1 MAGEAKCPFPL
12 LVEGDWGGSGLP
24 KNLKKKLLCYFQS
37 GKKSGGGEC
46 EIQERPGQVL
56 VCFAQEEVRQ
66 RVLDKKIH
74 ELDWAAKGKLKLV
87 VMQPETTGAT
97 KKDVSGEVP
106 GPKEESETPSK
117 PQEPVCSDDGNSVS
131 VEQEKRTDFSSVI
144 SSSGNLGKETT
155 SSEQS
160 TVVIITAPGEEIDDD
175 LVSMYFE
182 NKMRSGGGPIKSC
195 VRNNQQ
201 IIITFENAEDAQEV
215 LKKKDHV
222 VKKIALHVKP
232 WQVENIQELPQMTS
246 SLVVLENIQ
255 ETTKQCMLTMLVE
268 NISGLSED
276 DNDFNMEMIPEVNA
290 AVVTF
295 IKDIDIRKFV
305 EKFNQNHRAKQQNIT
320 ARHLEVT
327 KSIKAEHVPPNV
339 SNDYITVYFES
350 KRNGSAQVSD
360 VEQLPEENA
369 AIITFHDQ
377 KDVNTVLAKQHSL
390 DKVPI
395 YVYPY
400 YSSLGTALYG
410 KKRPQIKLPEPITMS
425 LDPYILQFLQTDNRL
440 IQEINHEMADCK
452 CELMWPQSNCAN
464 PEITLCPSNA
474 LSKQRSMIRLIK
486 TWNEDVSKKFSCS
499 MSKYK
504 AIKCEVNSVVWE
516 AIRNCLVK
524 DGVLIIPDIPK
535 NMVVL
540 VGNTE
545 IMKGAEQ
552 ELKELIENARKKIER
567 EKQSIE
573 QTMLVDPGKY
583 AILHLAGLEEN
594 VYKEYPSLKIHY
606 DASSKSISLYGVAA
620 EVFKVKSEILEKV
633 HSMAQKSIN
642 VHPYI
647 FQFLQHVDNETL
659 SQHLFMSNQINAFY
673 ELGTDNIMLIAGSPG
688 VLLEAEEEMKK
699 VLTYKC
705 IDLEDNSVLKKRE
718 WRELVNHLYKAHN
731 CSKETIII
739 VELEDQIVI
748 AGYFRAVAEAYQQL
762 SDFVDKHTL
771 VQKVVIAKC
780 VAVVMFVEKEK
791 SNIWL
796 ELKKKGVKIEFGTQN
811 KRKGI
816 SLSGP
821 RAEVLQAV
829 TKIEQILSSLHS
841 ENVVI
846 DKPGAKVFFKEQEH
860 LYVTGVKQQFN
871 CLIRLQEG
879 EEQREDGEVSNVYK
893 KQGQPA
899 CEKILQDGVVVAVY
913 KGDLCSHPADVVV
926 NASNEDLK
934 HIGGLAEALLK
945 AAGPELQTECD
956 RIVQKRGPLQPGR
969 AVITD
974 AGNLRCK
981 QVIHAVGPRWND
993 REPEKCVRLLK
1004 RAVKES
1010 LRLAETYNH
1019 HSIAIPAI
1027 SSGIFGFPL
1036 KLCAQ
1041 SIAKSIKETLE
1052 DSPGESCL
1060 KEIYFVD
1067 SSEKT
1072 VQAFTD
1078 AFKDVFRDKSPRH
1091 NSSPPSDAAFKPRK
1105 SRNAQSRKGLQ
1116 TVTTDEGLSII
1127 LEKGGIED
1135 ATTDVIVN
1143 SVSRDLQLDKGPL
1156 SKALLSKAGPMLQAQ
1171 LSEEGLEKV
1180 ASEGSVFKTDGCNL
1194 GCRFVL
1200 HAIVPGWKN
1209 GEESVQKLLRDII
1222 TECLQTAEQLSL
1234 KSITFPAIG
1243 TGNLGFPKPV
1253 VAKLMFDQVF
1263 KFSRKKKIQSLEEVH
1278 FLLHPNDTHNI
1289 QAFSDE
1295 LQNRASGN
1303 ITNVKMHKT
1312 VPENAQQGQ
1321 AFFGPISTPKQG
1333 VHEMQIGSITF
1344 QIASGDI
1351 TTKKT
1356 DVIVNISNQTF
1367 NLKTG
1372 VSKAILEGAGP
1383 QVEAECAQLASQPH
1397 DDLITTQAGNLMC
1410 KKIIHLV
1417 AQNDTKSLVS
1427 KVLQECELKKY
1438 TSVAFPAIG
1447 TGQAGLD
1454 PAVVANNMMDA
1465 VVDFASDK
1473 SVQIVKNIKII
1484 IFQPQLLS
1492 VFHACMQKRE
1502 GTANVPDTPASE
1514 SFLSKCASF
1523 FGFGKQKHHSSATEK
1538 KPAMVLEKK
1547 IERTVF
1553 QICGESQK
1561 NVEDTVSW
1569 IKNLILKEQHESTI
1583 SDEWISSFDDQE
1595 YKELTDLQKKLYIII
1610 QLECKDPVPFIRVS
1624 GVTKDVLRACLEI
1637 QCMIKRVRAVQE
1649 EQSKAELL
1657 SNLVE
1662 WQYLENNRYLPFD
1675 RLTNLRLEDAAA
1687 LNQKEINITIW
1698 NKNYK
1703 VDLEAKRA
1711 IDDTGKIMAILR
1723 VSKDEGKQLVTLPE
1737 EWCDM
1742 KQERVKVVE
1751 LHQEM
1756 KEYQDVQMK
1765 FQETCSSFKIEKIER
1780 IQNPFYWQTYQI
1792 KKQEMDS
1799 KNGNTNNERRLFH
1812 GTTSGSLTIINNKG
1826 FNRSYAGMNV
1836 RQRVL
1841 DKKTHELDL
1850 PEKGGLKLVVT
1861 WPETTGA
1868 TEEAVFQEE
1877 LDPEQA
1883 LKTAGKAQE
1892 QDVQEVLRRK
1902 EHSVQNSARHV
1913 ENIQEHPQTTSS
1925 LLVLE
1930 NIEESVTE
1938 CMLIMLLETISG
1950 LSGDKD
1956 FSMEMIPEINAAV
1969 VTFIKRIDTV
1979 EFLDIC
1985 AQNNRMKHFKITA
1998 RLLELTQSIKA
2009 ENIPSNVPK
2018 DYITIYFESPKNGG
2032 GPVLDVKHFREEKSA
2047 IITFCDHKDL
2057 NTVLGKQHS
2066 LDQTSISV
2074 YPYYSS
2080 LGTALYGEKRPLI
2093 KMPEPIRIPVDP
2105 YILQF
2110 LQSHDRLIQE
2120 INQEMENCH
2129 CELKWPQAKCTY
2141 PEITLCPSAT
2151 LSKQRRS
2158 MIKLIGTWKEDVSTE
2173 FSCVMS
2179 KYKTSKC
2186 KVNAVVWEAI
2196 KNRLATDHVLT
2207 IPDISKEMVI
2217 IAGDMLAVEDVE
2229 KELNEHMENAVRETK
2244 REKQKIEI
2252 TMSVP
2257 PGKYAIL
2264 HNAGLEKNIY
2274 KEYPCLKISY
2284 DAAKKTISLCGVPA
2298 EVYKVK
2304 SDILEKVQNM
2314 AQKSITIHP
2323 QIFQFLQHIDNETL
2337 SQSLFVTNQVNA
2349 FYQLENDTVLLV
2361 GDCPEVLL
2369 EAEERMK
2376 TELDYKCIPLED
2388 REVIKKR
2395 EWRELT
2401 SILYKTY
2408 NASQETLI
2416 MDDLLPLEGDQKVVI
2431 AGYSKAVAE
2440 AYRKLSEFVDRNTQV
2455 QKLIPVQSVAVVQ
2468 FIEKEKSH
2476 VCHELRKKDVT
2487 INFGTQTSR
2496 KSISLSG
2503 PKVEVLKGIHLI
2515 EQILS
2520 SLYSTN
2526 VLIDKPGAKAFFRDK
2541 ERLYV
2546 SEVKHQFNCLIRLQ
2560 EDGEE
2565 QREDGETGN
2574 DTTKQLRCKM
2584 ILQDGIVVAVY
2595 KGDLCSHPADV
2606 VVNASNEDLKHIGG
2620 LAEALLK
2627 AAGPELQTE
2636 CDHIVRKRGP
2646 LQPGRAVI
2654 TDAGNLPCKQVIH
2667 AVGPRWRDHE
2677 PEKCVRLLKRAIKE
2691 SLQLAE
2697 TYNHHS
2703 IAIPAI
2709 SSGIFGFPLKLCAQ
2723 SIAKS
2728 IKETLEDSPGE
2739 SCLREIHLVDFT
2751 EKTVQVLTDAL
2762 KDVFTEKSPQL
2773 SLLPQSKTGHQ
2784 PRESRGAQNRKGLQ
2798 MVTTDEGLSV
2808 ILEKRDIQDATTDV
2822 IVSSVGQDLRLG
2834 VGPLSQ
2840 SLLQKAGP
2848 TLQLEFN
2855 EESQRQVP
2863 TQGSVFHT
2871 SGCNLACSFLFHAVV
2886 PVWDQ
2891 GRGGAMTNLEDIVKE
2906 CLKKTEE
2913 LSLRSITFPAI
2924 GTGGFGFPKPIVA
2937 KLMFDEVFKFSSN
2950 HNLKSLQEVH
2960 FLLHPRDTDNIQA
2973 FTDELESRTNGN
2985 LQAASSSPIS
2995 FGHVSTPVLGVHEMQ
3010 FGSITLQ
3017 VATGDITKENT
3028 DVIVNI
3034 SNSSFNAKSGVFKA
3048 VMEAAGPQVKLECN
3062 MLALQPHSGF
3072 ITTQGGKLM
3081 CNKIIHLIH
3090 QKDVKA
3096 QVSKVLQ
3103 ECELRKY
3110 TSVAFPAIGTGQAG
3124 QNPAKVAEDMMD
3136 AIVEFASTKAVQ
3148 HVKKIKIVIFQPE
3161 MQNVFY
3167 ASMQKREGDTI
3178 SPTSESWFSKLTS
3191 LIMGKKR
3198 PAGKKRGF
3206 VLEKK
3211 IELATFQICGESQK
3225 NVEATESW
3233 IKNLI
3238 LKEQYDNVIP
3248 DELIGSFDETEAK
3261 KLSELQKS
3269 LHITIH
3275 VETKETPPF
3284 VRVSGITRDVY
3295 EASMKIQNMI
3305 KSIKDNQEEQS
3316 KAKLVSNL
3324 VQWKY
3329 SINNM
3334 PFIDFDPLTNMHLED
3349 AKVAKKTYI
3358 NIKLLRKDYKV
3369 DMKNLRA
3376 TDEQGTVVT
3385 IQREPKDEGKQLV
3398 AFPKEWCD
3406 MKQERVKVV
3415 MINTTQQEYQDVQKK
3430 FLKTCST
3437 FKIEKIERVQNP
3449 YLWQTYQIKKQS
3461 LDKKNG
3467 NTINETLLFH
3477 GTPSSSLSTINY
3489 NGFNRGFVGIN
3500 GAAIGNGTYFAVDAS
3515 YSAQDTYSRPDGN
3528 GRKYM
3533 YLARVLTGIYC
3544 TGKGGLITPPA
3555 KNIAD
3560 PTDLYDSVTDN
3571 MGRPSM
3577 FVIFNDIQAYPE
3589 YLITFRR

>member
-24 KNLKKKLLCYFQS
+24 KNLRKKLLCYFQS

-56 VCFAQEEVRQ
+56 VCFAQEE
-66 RVLDKKIH
+66 
-74 ELDWAAKGKLKLV
+74 
-87 VMQPETTGAT
+87 
-97 KKDVSGEVP
+97 
-106 GPKEESETPSK
+106 
-117 PQEPVCSDDGNSVS
+117 
-131 VEQEKRTDFSSVI
+131 
-144 SSSGNLGKETT
+144 
-155 SSEQS
+155 
-160 TVVIITAPGEEIDDD
+160 
-175 LVSMYFE
+175 
-182 NKMRSGGGPIKSC
+182 
-195 VRNNQQ
+195 
-201 IIITFENAEDAQEV
+201 
-215 LKKKDHV
+215 
-222 VKKIALHVKP
+222 
-232 WQVENIQELPQMTS
+232 
-246 SLVVLENIQ
+246 
-255 ETTKQCMLTMLVE
+255 
-268 NISGLSED
+268 
-276 DNDFNMEMIPEVNA
+276 
-290 AVVTF
+290 
-295 IKDIDIRKFV
+295 
-305 EKFNQNHRAKQQNIT
+305 
-320 ARHLEVT
+320 
-327 KSIKAEHVPPNV
+327 
-339 SNDYITVYFES
+339 
-350 KRNGSAQVSD
+350 
-360 VEQLPEENA
+360 
-369 AIITFHDQ
+369 
-377 KDVNTVLAKQHSL
+377 
-390 DKVPI
+390 
-395 YVYPY
+395 
-400 YSSLGTALYG
+400 
-410 KKRPQIKLPEPITMS
+410 
-425 LDPYILQFLQTDNRL
+425 
-440 IQEINHEMADCK
+440 
-452 CELMWPQSNCAN
+452 
-464 PEITLCPSNA
+464 
-474 LSKQRSMIRLIK
+474 
-486 TWNEDVSKKFSCS
+486 
-499 MSKYK
+499 
-504 AIKCEVNSVVWE
+504 
-516 AIRNCLVK
+516 
-524 DGVLIIPDIPK
+524 
-535 NMVVL
+535 
-540 VGNTE
+540 
-545 IMKGAEQ
+545 
-552 ELKELIENARKKIER
+552 
-567 EKQSIE
+567 
-573 QTMLVDPGKY
+573 
-583 AILHLAGLEEN
+583 
-594 VYKEYPSLKIHY
+594 
-606 DASSKSISLYGVAA
+606 
-620 EVFKVKSEILEKV
+620 
-633 HSMAQKSIN
+633 
-642 VHPYI
+642 
-647 FQFLQHVDNETL
+647 
-659 SQHLFMSNQINAFY
+659 
-673 ELGTDNIMLIAGSPG
+673 
-688 VLLEAEEEMKK
+688 
-699 VLTYKC
+699 
-705 IDLEDNSVLKKRE
+705 
-718 WRELVNHLYKAHN
+718 
-731 CSKETIII
+731 
-739 VELEDQIVI
+739 
-748 AGYFRAVAEAYQQL
+748 
-762 SDFVDKHTL
+762 
-771 VQKVVIAKC
+771 
-780 VAVVMFVEKEK
+780 
-791 SNIWL
+791 
-796 ELKKKGVKIEFGTQN
+796 
-811 KRKGI
+811 
-816 SLSGP
+816 
-821 RAEVLQAV
+821 
-829 TKIEQILSSLHS
+829 
-841 ENVVI
+841 
-846 DKPGAKVFFKEQEH
+846 
-860 LYVTGVKQQFN
+860 
-871 CLIRLQEG
+871 
-879 EEQREDGEVSNVYK
+879 
-893 KQGQPA
+893 
-899 CEKILQDGVVVAVY
+899 
-913 KGDLCSHPADVVV
+913 
-926 NASNEDLK
+926 
-934 HIGGLAEALLK
+934 
-945 AAGPELQTECD
+945 
-956 RIVQKRGPLQPGR
+956 
-969 AVITD
+969 
-974 AGNLRCK
+974 
-981 QVIHAVGPRWND
+981 
-993 REPEKCVRLLK
+993 
-1004 RAVKES
+1004 
-1010 LRLAETYNH
+1010 
-1019 HSIAIPAI
+1019 
-1027 SSGIFGFPL
+1027 
-1036 KLCAQ
+1036 
-1041 SIAKSIKETLE
+1041 
-1052 DSPGESCL
+1052 
-1060 KEIYFVD
+1060 
-1067 SSEKT
+1067 
-1072 VQAFTD
+1072 
-1078 AFKDVFRDKSPRH
+1078 
-1091 NSSPPSDAAFKPRK
+1091 
-1105 SRNAQSRKGLQ
+1105 
-1116 TVTTDEGLSII
+1116 
-1127 LEKGGIED
+1127 
-1135 ATTDVIVN
+1135 
-1143 SVSRDLQLDKGPL
+1143 
-1156 SKALLSKAGPMLQAQ
+1156 
-1171 LSEEGLEKV
+1171 
-1180 ASEGSVFKTDGCNL
+1180 
-1194 GCRFVL
+1194 
-1200 HAIVPGWKN
+1200 
-1209 GEESVQKLLRDII
+1209 
-1222 TECLQTAEQLSL
+1222 
-1234 KSITFPAIG
+1234 
-1243 TGNLGFPKPV
+1243 
-1253 VAKLMFDQVF
+1253 
-1263 KFSRKKKIQSLEEVH
+1263 
-1278 FLLHPNDTHNI
+1278 
-1289 QAFSDE
+1289 
-1295 LQNRASGN
+1295 
-1303 ITNVKMHKT
+1303 
-1312 VPENAQQGQ
+1312 
-1321 AFFGPISTPKQG
+1321 
-1333 VHEMQIGSITF
+1333 
-1344 QIASGDI
+1344 
-1351 TTKKT
+1351 
-1356 DVIVNISNQTF
+1356 
-1367 NLKTG
+1367 
-1372 VSKAILEGAGP
+1372 
-1383 QVEAECAQLASQPH
+1383 
-1397 DDLITTQAGNLMC
+1397 
-1410 KKIIHLV
+1410 
-1417 AQNDTKSLVS
+1417 
-1427 KVLQECELKKY
+1427 
-1438 TSVAFPAIG
+1438 
-1447 TGQAGLD
+1447 
-1454 PAVVANNMMDA
+1454 
-1465 VVDFASDK
+1465 
-1473 SVQIVKNIKII
+1473 
-1484 IFQPQLLS
+1484 
-1492 VFHACMQKRE
+1492 
-1502 GTANVPDTPASE
+1502 
-1514 SFLSKCASF
+1514 
-1523 FGFGKQKHHSSATEK
+1523 
-1538 KPAMVLEKK
+1538 
-1547 IERTVF
+1547 
-1553 QICGESQK
+1553 
-1561 NVEDTVSW
+1561 
-1569 IKNLILKEQHESTI
+1569 
-1583 SDEWISSFDDQE
+1583 
-1595 YKELTDLQKKLYIII
+1595 
-1610 QLECKDPVPFIRVS
+1610 
-1624 GVTKDVLRACLEI
+1624 
-1637 QCMIKRVRAVQE
+1637 
-1649 EQSKAELL
+1649 
-1657 SNLVE
+1657 
-1662 WQYLENNRYLPFD
+1662 
-1675 RLTNLRLEDAAA
+1675 
-1687 LNQKEINITIW
+1687 
-1698 NKNYK
+1698 
-1703 VDLEAKRA
+1703 
-1711 IDDTGKIMAILR
+1711 
-1723 VSKDEGKQLVTLPE
+1723 
-1737 EWCDM
+1737 
-1742 KQERVKVVE
+1742 
-1751 LHQEM
+1751 
-1756 KEYQDVQMK
+1756 
-1765 FQETCSSFKIEKIER
+1765 
-1780 IQNPFYWQTYQI
+1780 
-1792 KKQEMDS
+1792 
-1799 KNGNTNNERRLFH
+1799 
-1812 GTTSGSLTIINNKG
+1812 
-1826 FNRSYAGMNV
+1826 V

-1883 LKTAGKAQE
+1883 SKTAGKAQE

-1913 ENIQEHPQTTSS
+1913 EKIQEHPQTASS

-1938 CMLIMLLETISG
+1938 CMLMMLLETISG

-1969 VTFIKRIDTV
+1969 VTFIKSIDTV

-2066 LDQTSISV
+2066 LDQTPISV
-2074 YPYYSS
+2074 HPYYSS
-2080 LGTALYGEKRPLI
+2080 LGTALYGKKRPLI

-2207 IPDISKEMVI
+2207 IPDISKEMAI

-2229 KELNEHMENAVRETK
+2229 KELKEHMENAVRETE
-2244 REKQKIEI
+2244 REKQKLEI

-2284 DAAKKTISLCGVPA
+2284 DAAKKTIGLCGVDT

-2361 GDCPEVLL
+2361 GDSPKVLL

-2520 SLYSTN
+2520 SLYSTK

-2546 SEVKHQFNCLIRLQ
+2546 SEVKDQFNCLIRLQ

-2584 ILQDGIVVAVY
+2584 ILQDGVVVAVY

-2636 CDHIVRKRGP
+2636 CDHIVRKRGR

-2677 PEKCVRLLKRAIKE
+2677 PEKCVRLLKRAVKE
-2691 SLQLAE
+2691 SLHLAE

-2739 SCLREIHLVDFT
+2739 SCLKEIHLVDFT

-2773 SLLPQSKTGHQ
+2773 SLLPQSKTSHQ
-2784 PRESRGAQNRKGLQ
+2784 PRESRGTQNRKGLQ

-2871 SGCNLACSFLFHAVV
+2871 SGCHLACSFLFHAVV

-2891 GRGGAMTNLEDIVKE
+2891 GRGAAMTNLEDIVKE

-2913 LSLRSITFPAI
+2913 LSLHSITFPAI
-2924 GTGGFGFPKPIVA
+2924 GTGGFGFPKPVVA
-2937 KLMFDEVFKFSSN
+2937 KVMFDEVFKFSSN
-2950 HNLKSLQEVH
+2950 HNLTSLQEVH
-2960 FLLHPRDTDNIQA
+2960 LLLHPRDTDNIQA

-3010 FGSITLQ
+3010 LGSITFQ

-3048 VMEAAGPQVKLECN
+3048 VMEAAGPQVKLECA

-3081 CNKIIHLIH
+3081 CNKIIHLVH

-3096 QVSKVLQ
+3096 LVSKVLQ

-3148 HVKKIKIVIFQPE
+3148 HVKNIKIVIFQPQ

-3198 PAGKKRGF
+3198 PAGKKHGF

-3238 LKEQYDNVIP
+3238 LKEQYDNVIS

-3305 KSIKDNQEEQS
+3305 KRIKDNQEEQS

-3334 PFIDFDPLTNMHLED
+3334 SFIDFDPLTNMHLED

-3358 NIKLLRKDYKV
+3358 NIKLLRKNYKV

-3376 TDEQGTVVT
+3376 TDEQGTVVI

-3489 NGFNRGFVGIN
+3489 NGFNRGFAGIN
-3500 GAAIGNGTYFAVDAS
+3500 AAVIGKGTYFAADAS
-3515 YSAQDTYSRPDGN
+3515 YSAQDTYSSPDVN

-3544 TGKGGLITPPA
+3544 TGKAGLITPPA

-3571 MGRPSM
+3571 MGHPSM

>member
-131 VEQEKRTDFSSVI
+131 VEQEKRT
-144 SSSGNLGKETT
+144 GNLGKETT

-583 AILHLAGLEEN
+583 AILQLAGLEEN
-594 VYKEYPSLKIHY
+594 VYKEYPSLKIRY
-606 DASSKSISLYGVAA
+606 DVSSKSISLYGVAA

-739 VELEDQIVI
+739 VELKDQIVI

-981 QVIHAVGPRWND
+981 QVIHAVGPRWSD
-993 REPEKCVRLLK
+993 HEPEKCVRLLK

-1010 LRLAETYNH
+1010 LHLAETYNH

-1351 TTKKT
+1351 TTEKT

-2032 GPVLDVKHFREEKSA
+2032 GPVLDVKHFCEEKSA

-2074 YPYYSS
+2074 YPYYNS
-2080 LGTALYGEKRPLI
+2080 LGTALYGKKRPLI

-2284 DAAKKTISLCGVPA
+2284 DAAKKTIGLCGVAA

-2361 GDCPEVLL
+2361 GDSPEVLL

-2476 VCHELRKKDVT
+2476 VCHELRKKDVA

-2541 ERLYV
+2541 ERVYV

-2784 PRESRGAQNRKGLQ
+2784 PRESRGAQNRKDLQ

-3048 VMEAAGPQVKLECN
+3048 VMEAAGPQVKLECA

-3090 QKDVKA
+3090 PKDVKA

-3124 QNPAKVAEDMMD
+3124 RNPAKVAEDMMD